1 MNEVERLKDAKEQ
14 ERYDYLNNRQ
24 KLFHA
29 HTLFDGFPT
38 AGYQIDIVIEKMT
51 EFRNQLAKREVDI
64 EDVDIAMYNSDDP
77 HNLSIDVCWD
87 EYETEEEYNERIT
100 AEAEEITKENIRKYK
115 ELKKT
120 VLSNYDAVCNII
132 EEEKLKRTKKYDGI
146 SNYGS

>member
-1 MNEVERLKDAKEQ
+1 MDEVERLKDAKEQ

-38 AGYQIDIVIEKMT
+38 AGYQIDSVIEKMT
-51 EFRNQLAKREVDI
+51 EFRDQLAKREVDM

-77 HNLSIDVCWD
+77 YNLSIDVCWD
-87 EYETEEEYNERIT
+87 EYETEEEYKQRIASER
-100 AEAEEITKENIRKYK
+100 ELNVQENMQRFK

-120 VLSNYDAVCNII
+120 VLDNFETVCNII
-132 EEEKLKRTKKYDGI
+132 EEEKLRKSKKL
-146 SNYGS
+146 